1 MEAFIGK
8 TLTGKALTGLISI
21 FFLCGC
27 SLIDGYA
34 TYEDNEREFSIKYPG
49 DWTKLEDKNP
59 DTPLLVTF
67 YKNPSGTNVSVSYSK
82 LYQISALKELV
93 KINLSGLK
101 QSEGFIEIKS
111 GYEYVHKLQGYRLV
125 FYHTYDETEYKVMLY
140 ALVSGT
146 NFYVITCT
154 STPEFY
160 DADEE
165 TFNKI
170 IKRFRFRI

>member
-34 TYEDNEREFSIKYPG
+34 TYEDNEREFSI
-49 DWTKLEDKNP
+49 
-59 DTPLLVTF
+59 
-67 YKNPSGTNVSVSYSK
+67 
-82 LYQISALKELV
+82 
-93 KINLSGLK
+93 
-101 QSEGFIEIKS
+101 
-111 GYEYVHKLQGYRLV
+111 
-125 FYHTYDETEYKVMLY
+125 YKVMLY

-154 STPEFY
+154 STTESY
-160 DADEE
+160 NADEE